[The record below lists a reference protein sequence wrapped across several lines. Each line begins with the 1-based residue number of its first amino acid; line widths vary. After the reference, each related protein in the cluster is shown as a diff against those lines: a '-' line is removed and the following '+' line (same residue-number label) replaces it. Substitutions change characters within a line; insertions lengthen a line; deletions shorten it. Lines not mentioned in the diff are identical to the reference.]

1 YANDAYT
8 RLTGYNAHEVVGQPF
23 RDVAGDEIDPA
34 VRQGILD
41 AFNCE
46 RLHQVELWR
55 RHKDGTGYWV
65 DLSLVPIPSQAGG
78 VAHWV
83 AIQRDATERKRTEES
98 LRASEEQLRTSEERL
113 RLIGDNLPAGAIYH
127 IVAHSEFDVRFAY
140 VSAGV
145 ERIFGFPPGVML
157 EDPEL
162 VYRLIH
168 PDDLNKVRA
177 AQRDS
182 HRDLTPFDVEFRTH
196 TIAGEMFWV
205 HCRSMPR
212 RLADG
217 RTERYGVILDVT
229 ERKRAEEALRRSE
242 EMFRGI
248 FESTAAGISLADNSG
263 RFLSCN
269 PAFAANL
276 GRSVEQVIGL
286 RIVEVTHPDDWKAQ
300 QPLVDELRS
309 GVRERFAI
317 TKRYLRPDGETV
329 WGELSVA
336 AIRGPD
342 REFRYGLG
350 VSIDV
355 TARRR
360 LEEQLQEARKLEAV
374 GRLAGGIAHDFNNL
388 LTGMIGH
395 LSLVQLPADD
405 PNRGHLAAIDQ
416 AAMRAADL
424 TRKLLGFARR
434 SQIVPMPVSPREAF
448 DGIVKAFRRRAEEGR
463 VHIAAKIAADCGS
476 ILADP
481 VLLHQAL
488 LDLSLNSFE
497 AMPEGGTLTL
507 TASPLVVVEN
517 DATVCPEARPG
528 AYVRLSVAD
537 TGSGMTEAVRGQ
549 LFEPFF
555 TTKEAGKGKG
565 LGLAMVR
572 GIVKQHG
579 GWVECHSSPMAG
591 TRFDLH
597 FAAAATGGSGSRLM
611 HVGSA
616 VDALTVTPSPTETTV
631 TDALPDPALRTILFV
646 DDDEMIRKIGRT
658 VLDKAGYRVLQA
670 QDGLEAVNVFARER
684 GRIDLIVMDMTM
696 PRLSGRDAFRQIARI
711 APNARVLFSSGF
723 SPEDIA
729 DIEGSVGLLSK
740 PYRPP
745 ELVAAVRDAL
755 ALMAVVG

>member
-1 YANDAYT
+1 
-8 RLTGYNAHEVVGQPF
+8 
-23 RDVAGDEIDPA
+23 
-34 VRQGILD
+34 
-41 AFNCE
+41 
-46 RLHQVELWR
+46 
-55 RHKDGTGYWV
+55 
-65 DLSLVPIPSQAGG
+65 
-78 VAHWV
+78 
-83 AIQRDATERKRTEES
+83 
-98 LRASEEQLRTSEERL
+98 
-113 RLIGDNLPAGAIYH
+113 
-127 IVAHSEFDVRFAY
+127 
-140 VSAGV
+140 
-145 ERIFGFPPGVML
+145 
-157 EDPEL
+157 
-162 VYRLIH
+162 
-168 PDDLNKVRA
+168 
-177 AQRDS
+177 
-182 HRDLTPFDVEFRTH
+182 
-196 TIAGEMFWV
+196 
-205 HCRSMPR
+205 
-212 RLADG
+212 
-217 RTERYGVILDVT
+217 
-229 ERKRAEEALRRSE
+229 
-242 EMFRGI
+242 
-248 FESTAAGISLADNSG
+248 
-263 RFLSCN
+263 
-269 PAFAANL
+269 
-276 GRSVEQVIGL
+276 
-286 RIVEVTHPDDWKAQ
+286 
-300 QPLVDELRS
+300 
-309 GVRERFAI
+309 
-317 TKRYLRPDGETV
+317 
-329 WGELSVA
+329 
-336 AIRGPD
+336 
-342 REFRYGLG
+342 
-350 VSIDV
+350 
-355 TARRR
+355 
-360 LEEQLQEARKLEAV
+360 
-374 GRLAGGIAHDFNNL
+374 
-388 LTGMIGH
+388 
-395 LSLVQLPADD
+395 
-405 PNRGHLAAIDQ
+405 
-416 AAMRAADL
+416 MRAADL